1 MLRFFISLTIIL
13 LFTACNPSSS
23 ILISQP
29 PAKKVLSQDTIVR
42 LPIPFKESG
51 YTHITTKLYTSE
63 KDFTTF
69 LEKVKQAKY
78 WQEKEKTNFISS
90 LKINPIDFTKYNLII
105 YIMAEGSSA
114 NKLTIDPPKGDN
126 AHVEINI
133 NRETAKEGY
142 ASTADMAYYALAYK
156 IKKSV
161 IDITFDNGL
170 KKEIILNNNIQLGS
184 NVKVPKGCIAWY
196 DGCNDCGRRGN
207 DVVCTKRYCV
217 HHDKFKCTKWRN
229 Q

>member
-29 PAKKVLSQDTIVR
+29 PAKKVLSPDTIVR

-51 YTHITTKLYTSE
+51 YGKIATKLYTSE

-69 LEKVKQAKY
+69 LEKVKEEKY

-90 LKINPIDFTKYNLII
+90 LKINPIDFTKYNLLI
-105 YIMAEGSSA
+105 YTITESSSS

-126 AHVEINI
+126 AHVIITI
-133 NRETAKEGY
+133 NRSVPSVKTY
-142 ASTADMAYYALAYK
+142 DIADYALAYK

-161 IDITFDNGL
+161 IDITFDNGV

-184 NVKVPKGCIAWY
+184 DGKVPKACLAWY
-196 DGCNDCGRRGN
+196 DGCNDCSRIGK
-207 DVVCTKRYCV
+207 DVLCTERYCV